1 MKLNIPCKKISNPA
15 DPTMNAPLNVEMA
28 ASSLTLPSLSDE
40 LGDIERSRRGAR
52 SVEPFRTAM
61 TGGIEGVKV

>member
-1 MKLNIPCKKISNPA
+1 
-15 DPTMNAPLNVEMA
+15 MNAPLNVEMA